1 LKKKYHGVVYNKLSK
16 GAKYIHS
23 HYKTSLTKGHPSYP
37 IRLLRTIVVLT
48 QTLKSLPDDVMMTMK
63 LLYFDDGKIEETRF

>member
-1 LKKKYHGVVYNKLSK
+1 M
-16 GAKYIHS
+16 
-23 HYKTSLTKGHPSYP
+23 

-63 LLYFDDGKIEETRF
+63 LLYFDDGKIEETRFLSCQISYTLKWKTKLCPPNKRGHIFIAEGVAL